1 MKAFFFDLDGTLL
14 DSLAD
19 IGNACNAILEKHGYP
34 THPLPE
40 YRRFVGNGFG
50 KLVRATLPAD
60 AALDDQTKAQLVEEA
75 RQYYGLH
82 MCDCTRPYDG
92 VISALEILS
101 AAGHPL
107 AILSNKPE
115 EHTLEIVQRYFSA
128 IPFTLVRGARKDVP
142 LKPQPHAL
150 LDMMKTMHTSASQ
163 TLYVGDSDVDILTAR
178 NAGVISVGVAWGFRG
193 ADELR
198 QAGADHIIDTPS
210 QLPTLAKEA

>member
-1 MKAFFFDLDGTLL
+1 MKALFFDLDGTLL

-19 IGNACNAILEKHGYP
+19 IANACNTILKKHGYP
-34 THPLPE
+34 THALPQ
-40 YRRFVGNGFG
+40 YRQFVGNGFG
-50 KLVRATLPAD
+50 KLVGDALPAD
-60 AALDDQTKAQLVEEA
+60 AALDSQAKTQLIEEA

-82 MCDCTRPYDG
+82 MYDSTRPYDG
-92 VISALEILS
+92 VMAALENLS

-107 AILSNKPE
+107 AVLSNKPD
-115 EHTLEIVQRYFSA
+115 EHTVEIVQRYFSA

-150 LDMMKTMHTSASQ
+150 LDMMQIMHISVAKA
-163 TLYVGDSDVDILTAR
+163 LYVGDSNVDILTAR
-178 NAGVISVGVAWGFRG
+178 NAGVTSVGVSWGFRG

-198 QAGADHIIDTPS
+198 QAGADHIIDNPS

>member
-1 MKAFFFDLDGTLL
+1 MKALFFDLDGTLL
-14 DSLAD
+14 DTLAD
-19 IGNACNAILEKHGYP
+19 IGQACNAILKKHGYP
-34 THPLPE
+34 THALPQ
-40 YRRFVGNGFG
+40 YRFFVGNGFG
-50 KLVRATLPAD
+50 RLMGDALPAD
-60 AALDDQTKAQLVEEA
+60 AALDDQAKALLVEEA

-82 MCDCTRPYDG
+82 MYDCTRPYDG
-92 VISALEILS
+92 VIAALEDLS

-107 AILSNKPE
+107 AILSNKPDGL
-115 EHTLEIVQRYFSA
+115 TVEIVGRYFSA
-128 IPFTLVRGARKDVP
+128 IPLTLVRGAKKDVP

-163 TLYVGDSDVDILTAR
+163 VLYVGDSNVDILTAR
-178 NAGVISVGVAWGFRG
+178 NAGVTSVGVSWGFRG